1 MLTVS
6 TRTTHDPFA
15 GIVAPVILIW
25 VSDAAALITAPAQ
38 VDDAFGTKATA
49 SPLGSGSTK
58 RAAVSGTALGFVTV
72 IVNVEGTP
80 VATGEGL
87 NAFAIVAGL
96 RTCKVA
102 VTSGG

>member
-6 TRTTHDPFA
+6 TRTTQNPFA

-25 VSDAAALITAPAQ
+25 VSEAAALITAPAQ
-38 VDDAFGTKATA
+38 VDDAFGVSATA
-49 SPLGSGSTK
+49 KPAGKVSTK
-58 RAAVSGTALGFVTV
+58 RAAVSGTVFELVMV
-72 IVNVEGTP
+72 MVNVDDAP
-80 VATGEGL
+80 VASGEGL